1 MKRVTTPYLHLCP
14 NCRIHA
20 HIVFA
25 DGSKSRE
32 FVIREAGLELL
43 REGYRRELLTFE
55 ESKMVEQQI
64 NKTDFLSIRDLRE
77 KLKEALIEKVDFEK
91 FLEGKIP
98 PEFEGCILN

>member
-1 MKRVTTPYLHLCP
+1 MKRFTTPYLHLCP
-14 NCRIHA
+14 NCQVHA

-43 REGYRRELLTFE
+43 REGYRRGLLTFE

-64 NKTDFLSIRDLRE
+64 NKTDFLSIADLRKKLREVLNTE
-77 KLKEALIEKVDFEK
+77 KELEDF
-91 FLEGKIP
+91 LGGKTP
-98 PEFEGCILN
+98 PEFKGCILN